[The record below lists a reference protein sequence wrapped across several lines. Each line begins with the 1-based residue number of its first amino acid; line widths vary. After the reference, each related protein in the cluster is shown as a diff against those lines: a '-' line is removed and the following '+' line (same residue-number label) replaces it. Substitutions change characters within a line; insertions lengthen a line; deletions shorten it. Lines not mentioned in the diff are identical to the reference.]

1 MLQRIYLPSKRSF
14 SWKVF
19 GFLLLLLVPATF
31 AIIPFTLTLT
41 STTLEPGQEW
51 LILIQTALSVIIYS
65 LIAAIGLFLAMRI
78 ALGLPFVESWLEK
91 KPLERRFRQVLM
103 IAILVGITVGIII
116 IGLDRFIFSGQVEA
130 TIEELGISIS
140 EDIRPPAWQGLLAA
154 FSAGV
159 TEEVIFRLF
168 GLSLLAWIGG
178 FISRDSEGRPSMIV
192 LWIANILIAV
202 SFGLAHLPAT
212 AAVGLPLN
220 ALIISRAILL
230 NGIGGVTFGWL
241 YWTFGLESAMLAHFS
256 ADIVLHVILVL
267 LAPLLN

>member
-1 MLQRIYLPSKRSF
+1 MQRIYLPVKRSY
-14 SWKVF
+14 SWKVL
-19 GFLLLLLVPATF
+19 GFIFLLLVPATF
-31 AIIPFTLTLT
+31 AIIPFTLALT

-51 LILIQTALSVIIYS
+51 LVLLQTALSVIIYS
-65 LIAAIGLFLAMRI
+65 LLAGIGLFFATRI
-78 ALGLPFVESWLEK
+78 GLGLPFVESWLEK
-91 KPLERRFRQVLM
+91 KPLERSFREVLI
-103 IAILVGITVGIII
+103 IAILVGIAVGIVI
-116 IGLDRFIFSGQVEA
+116 IGLDRFIFTGQVEA
-130 TIEELGISIS
+130 TIEELGISLS

-178 FISRDSEGRPSMIV
+178 LISRDTEGRPRLIV

-230 NGIGGVTFGWL
+230 NGIGGVIFGWL

-267 LAPLLN
+267 LAPILG

>member
-1 MLQRIYLPSKRSF
+1 MQRIYLTVKRPF

-19 GFLLLLLVPATF
+19 AFLFLLLIPATF

-41 STTLEPGQEW
+41 GTILEPGQEW
-51 LILIQTALSVIIYS
+51 LVLLQTALNVVIYG
-65 LIAAIGLFLAMRI
+65 LIAGIGLFLATRI
-78 ALGLPFVESWLEK
+78 GLGLPFVESWLEK
-91 KPLERRFRQVLM
+91 KPIEANFRKVL
-103 IAILVGITVGIII
+103 IVAITVGVVVGIVI

-130 TIEELGISIS
+130 TIADLGIEIS

-168 GLSLLAWIGG
+168 GLSLLAWFGS
-178 FISRDSEGRPSMIV
+178 FISRDKEGRPTLIV
-192 LWIANILIAV
+192 LWIANIIIAV

-212 AAVGLPLN
+212 RAVGLPLN
-220 ALIISRAILL
+220 TLIISRAILL
-230 NGIGGVTFGWL
+230 NGIGGVAFGWL
-241 YWTFGLESAMLAHFS
+241 YWTFGLESAIVAHFS

-267 LAPLLN
+267 VTQFL